1 MNAILKKTCP
11 RQFSTLI
18 NDLDLREIELHE
30 TSKRTHFM
38 EQAAVSVGLLLHMKV
53 LNKSLSC

>member
-1 MNAILKKTCP
+1 MNAVLKKTCP

-18 NDLDLREIELHE
+18 NDLHLREIELHE

-38 EQAAVSVGLLLHMKV
+38 EQAAVVRGTPVTYESVK
-53 LNKSLSC
+53 